1 MVLEVPV
8 KEGGSVIEANNFNEG
23 TTIAAIADMNDLIFQ
38 GRVDESEVGGL
49 KPGMPVSISVGALGD
64 DRFTGQLE
72 YIAPK
77 GVEKEGTIQFE
88 VRAAVRLRNDI
99 ALRANYSAN
108 ADIILDRRDGVLAVS
123 ESAVV
128 YEAGKAF
135 VEIEAA
141 PQRFERRA
149 LSLGLSDGIWVEVK
163 SGLDPSSRVKKQDP
177 GTDTAKSSAPGSKP
191 ARR

>member
-1 MVLEVPV
+1 
-8 KEGGSVIEANNFNEG
+8 
-23 TTIAAIADMNDLIFQ
+23 MNDLIFQ

-49 KPGMPVSISVGALGD
+49 KPGMPASIAVGALGEE
-64 DRFTGQLE
+64 RFTGELE

-77 GVEKEGTIQFE
+77 GIEKEGTIQFE
-88 VRAAVRLRNDI
+88 VRAAVRLRSDI
-99 ALRANYSAN
+99 SLRANYSAN

-135 VEIEAA
+135 VEVETA

-163 SGLDPSSRVKKQDP
+163 SGLDANSRVKKQDP
-177 GTDTAKSSAPGSKP
+177 GTDTAKSGAPAVRP